1 MIRPWYVAWTH
12 DLLFTSLRRAGIR
25 CTYVL
30 SEDEQREMTKRHKRW
45 LPEAVIDI
53 LVRAKSERGGTDGQ
67 LKT

>member
-12 DLLFTSLRRAGIR
+12 DLLFTSLRRARIR

-30 SEDEQREMTKRHKRW
+30 SEDERHKGW